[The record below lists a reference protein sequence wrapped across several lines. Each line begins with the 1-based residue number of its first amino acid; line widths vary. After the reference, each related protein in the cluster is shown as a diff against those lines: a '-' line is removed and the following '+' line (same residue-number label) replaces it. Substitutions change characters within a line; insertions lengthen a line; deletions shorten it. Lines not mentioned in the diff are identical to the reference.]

1 MNILYISSVCAQYR
15 FDRLVAK
22 KHING
27 QFQNQKFHH
36 LLIEGLIDSGKT
48 AITVVSFYPIN
59 RVEGVKLS
67 NEQEIEDGVYYVYPK
82 YVNKPVLH
90 HIIKFVQTYKSLN
103 KLRRPDSVIVCNIMN
118 FDECLAALVYRCL
131 HKIKVCAITADVPG
145 ITSGSGKNVGTWWK
159 RMLRGMTYP
168 LYKAMSSRYD
178 AYMFLSQAMN
188 DVVNL
193 KDKPYIV
200 VEGLAD
206 LSMQNTDNS
215 LEGKY
220 PKKTVMYAGGL
231 HREYGIALL
240 VEAFRRI
247 KDQNIELHIYGKGNY
262 EDALIEVTREDSRIK
277 YFGTKPNKEIV
288 AAQLK
293 AHLLIN
299 PRPTSAEFVK
309 YSFPSKIMECMA
321 SGTPLLTTR
330 IPSMPDEYY
339 PYVFTL
345 DEETVDGISKTIC
358 QVLSLSNEEL
368 HSKGETAKEF
378 ILREKNYKVQ
388 AGKLYVL
395 LTTLSSES

>member
-1 MNILYISSVCAQYR
+1 MNILYISSVCAQSR

-48 AITVVSFYPIN
+48 AISVVSFYPIN

-103 KLRRPDSVIVCNIMN
+103 KLRRPDSIIVCNIMN
-118 FDECLAALVYRCL
+118 FDECLAALVYRCF
-131 HKIKVCAITADVPG
+131 HKIRICAITADVPG

-188 DVVNL
+188 DVVNP

-240 VEAFRRI
+240 VEAFRKI
-247 KDQNIELHIYGKGNY
+247 KDQNVELHIYGKGNY
-262 EDALIEVTREDSRIK
+262 ENELTRVAEEDHRIK
-277 YFGTKPNKEIV
+277 YLGTKPNAEIV
-288 AAQLK
+288 AAQIK
-293 AHLLIN
+293 AHILIN
-299 PRPTSAEFVK
+299 PRPTAAEFVK

-339 PYVFTL
+339 PHIFTF
-345 DEETVDGISKTIC
+345 DEETVDGFHKTL
-358 QVLSLSNEEL
+358 QYTLSLSDEEL
-368 HSKGETAKEF
+368 HEKGRAAKEF
-378 ILREKNYKVQ
+378 ILKEKNYKVQ
-388 AGKLYVL
+388 AAKLRSL
-395 LTTLSSES
+395 LMKMSS